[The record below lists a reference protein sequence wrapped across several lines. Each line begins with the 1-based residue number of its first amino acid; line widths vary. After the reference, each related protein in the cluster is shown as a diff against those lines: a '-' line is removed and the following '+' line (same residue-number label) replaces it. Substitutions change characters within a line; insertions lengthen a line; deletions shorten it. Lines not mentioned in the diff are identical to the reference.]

1 MSTSTLMNLIVQA
14 MFAAQT
20 QLNVTGHNIA
30 NAAVPGYSRQT
41 ARLSTAPGQATGA
54 GYIGRGVSVD
64 TVERAVNRFLTSQV
78 AQTRSQSAADETR
91 SDMLSQLEDSFPLGS
106 DGLGQAVTDLGN
118 AFADLATS
126 PRDESMRVVVLGKAG
141 ELASRLRATGS
152 RIEQIQEEVGTQIA
166 DEVDVVNGLTR
177 QIATLNQQVMRA
189 AGGGHAPNDLL
200 DQRDQLINE
209 LSQHIEVSRVDQ
221 AGPGGS
227 TVGMVSLFVAG
238 GQALVLGDA
247 NRELS
252 ASVDDDFPQ
261 QVRLLIASDGAAREL
276 PAGMVG
282 SGVIGGLLAFQ
293 ADDLNAARNQ
303 LGQLAA
309 GYADALNQQHAQG
322 TDMTGQAGQSLLSVG
337 AAQVAPAAG
346 NARDASGQFATT
358 VQITRVAGH
367 GAQLQASDYA
377 LQQDPAD
384 PASYQITRLAD
395 GKVFAGLASGAEVDG
410 FRFDVSAA
418 PMAASDR
425 FVLRPVAGAAVDTAV
440 AIGDPR
446 RLAAAGAAAAGTGNA
461 NALQLRA
468 LGTSKVIDGKTFTD
482 AHARVL
488 ADLGVRVQR
497 ATSDADASASVA
509 KMTRE
514 QLGSETGVNLEE
526 EAAKL
531 IQYQQSYQ
539 AAAKVLTTAQRLFDT
554 LLSVVE

>member
-1 MSTSTLMNLIVQA
+1 MSTSTLMNVSVQA

-152 RIEQIQEEVGTQIA
+152 RIERLQEEVGTQIA

-293 ADDLNAARNQ
+293 ADDLNAAR
-303 LGQLAA
+303 
-309 GYADALNQQHAQG
+309 
-322 TDMTGQAGQSLLSVG
+322 
-337 AAQVAPAAG
+337 PA
-346 NARDASGQFATT
+346 
-358 VQITRVAGH
+358 
-367 GAQLQASDYA
+367 
-377 LQQDPAD
+377 
-384 PASYQITRLAD
+384 
-395 GKVFAGLASGAEVDG
+395 
-410 FRFDVSAA
+410 
-418 PMAASDR
+418 
-425 FVLRPVAGAAVDTAV
+425 
-440 AIGDPR
+440 
-446 RLAAAGAAAAGTGNA
+446 LAAA
-461 NALQLRA
+461 
-468 LGTSKVIDGKTFTD
+468 
-482 AHARVL
+482 
-488 ADLGVRVQR
+488 
-497 ATSDADASASVA
+497 
-509 KMTRE
+509 
-514 QLGSETGVNLEE
+514 
-526 EAAKL
+526 
-531 IQYQQSYQ
+531 
-539 AAAKVLTTAQRLFDT
+539 
-554 LLSVVE
+554 